1 MSKHRLAVGSQAYF
15 ARECCPLR
23 LYQAGQLSFQYA
35 LHTSIGGTPLKNFPL
50 RVVRIYYMLPFL
62 RNSMT
67 LFKKAVEKRIFFIIA
82 GSEAIWVRKTNDS
95 SKIRIFLTQLA
106 KGKFVLK
113 RRAV

>member
-1 MSKHRLAVGSQAYF
+1 
-15 ARECCPLR
+15 
-23 LYQAGQLSFQYA
+23 
-35 LHTSIGGTPLKNFPL
+35 
-50 RVVRIYYMLPFL
+50 
-62 RNSMT
+62 MT